1 MVLQSSMNI
10 FRNLSLYDS
19 SVIFL
24 FDKTDNSLISWN
36 IKFKLTDRLKMKNLL
51 TLSVCAA
58 MVGMACTNAP
68 ETELPVKLKELKPVT
83 VAGAVKFGS
92 PELLMDDKGV
102 EIYAEKFGRAYP
114 LFYDWDN
121 DGLKDLLVGE
131 FGGGEQANIKV
142 YRNVGTAESPKFS
155 SEWFY
160 ATDKTGKNMYVMG
173 S

>member
-1 MVLQSSMNI
+1 
-10 FRNLSLYDS
+10 
-19 SVIFL
+19 
-24 FDKTDNSLISWN
+24 
-36 IKFKLTDRLKMKNLL
+36 
-51 TLSVCAA
+51 

-121 DGLKDLLVGE
+121 DGLKDLLVGD
-131 FGGGEQANIKV
+131 FGGGKLSNIRV
-142 YRNVGTAESPKFS
+142 YLNKGTANSPVWS

-160 ATDKTGKNMYVMG
+160 AEDTEGKRLFIMG